1 MLIQRFLDFLC
12 EKDIK
17 LTIKQAAD
25 LRTQINAG
33 FIPCFLAQY
42 VNEFRMQAPEF
53 VPSVLGRDTF
63 LDSLVAEE
71 NRHYLENPNFLGFSE
86 IEVAGYRSFCPVI
99 KNGKDVM
106 VVLDEEIF
114 GIIPEHTKNK
124 ETYRIDHQFDG
135 GYIFN

>member
-1 MLIQRFLDFLC
+1 MLIQRFLDFLS

-17 LTIKQAAD
+17 LTMKEVAE
-25 LRTQINAG
+25 LLECINKG
-33 FIPCFLAQY
+33 FIPCFLVQY
-42 VNEFRMQAPEF
+42 VNEFRTQTPEF
-53 VPSVLGRDTF
+53 VPRVLGRDSF
-63 LDSLVAEE
+63 LDSLVAVE

-114 GIIPEHTKNK
+114 GIIPEHVKNK
-124 ETYRIDHQFDG
+124 ETYRINHRFDG